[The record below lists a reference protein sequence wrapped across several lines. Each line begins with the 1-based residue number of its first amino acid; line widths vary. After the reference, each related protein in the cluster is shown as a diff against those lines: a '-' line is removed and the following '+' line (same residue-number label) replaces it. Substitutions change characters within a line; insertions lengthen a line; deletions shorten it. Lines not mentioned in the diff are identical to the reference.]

1 VQYAA
6 HQIEILIVD
15 ADTLPR
21 VVRLNNEGIP
31 KGNVI
36 TRKSR
41 QQPLS

>member
-21 VVRLNNEGIP
+21 VVNNEGIP